1 MTNNIIVVKQLPI
14 IEERLR
20 ELKADIE
27 SRTSAAMSMECTEDT
42 VKEVKK
48 IRAELNKECKEYE
61 DQRKAVKK
69 AVIAPYEAFEGVYK
83 ECVTIPFK
91 KADSELK
98 SKISAVEEG
107 LKEQKKEKL
116 IRFAE
121 ELKASYSL
129 DWLNINRVLP
139 TITLSASESSLIEK
153 VSEKLDSINTAV
165 KFIDDPEVFAEYKKS
180 LDPIQAQ
187 LIVANRRKEIEEAK
201 AQAERKVQQEE
212 VKQEAAKKVE
222 ALAPP
227 KVEEKPTVSE
237 RKFVTSFTIKGTLAQ
252 IKALKAYIKDN
263 NIEIVGGK

>member
-27 SRTSAAMSMECTEDT
+27 SRTSAAMSMECTEGT

-61 DQRKAVKK
+61 GQRKTVKK
-69 AVIAPYEAFEGVYK
+69 AVIAPYEAFEDVYK

-180 LDPIQAQ
+180 LDPVRAQ

-263 NIEIVGGK
+263 NIEIVGGE